1 MRLYVVY
8 VFIQG
13 RGWETFLV
21 LFYAF
26 HQGAW
31 LGDLDA
37 DQRQHEAERDTQT
50 PIKGN
55 LEFKKKG
62 GGQTPVKGN
71 LDRHGS
77 ASAGK
82 PLGVSGVGCPR
93 WWFQHTPARAKCG
106 AARDCRR

>member
-1 MRLYVVY
+1 MKSSPDPANSENRTRNPPHRLSFQLGLRMRLYVVY

-55 LEFKKKG
+55 LELKKRG
-62 GGQTPVKGN
+62 GV
-71 LDRHGS
+71 R
-77 ASAGK
+77 
-82 PLGVSGVGCPR
+82 PL
-93 WWFQHTPARAKCG
+93 
-106 AARDCRR
+106 